1 VIIISPLKRDF
12 LYFSLPS
19 RVFKLWRKEEL
30 ERYKTTI
37 GRWWQEGGVWGCP
50 AYIEG
55 KKNKNQ
61 NQMEHTMRK

>member
-50 AYIEG
+50 AYIEE
-55 KKNKNQ
+55 KK
-61 NQMEHTMRK
+61 